1 MNFTLAPN
9 SKMMHQKFLI
19 LQILI
24 ASVCYKNVFAQAPK
38 FRSPLDIPLL
48 LSANFGEVRTD
59 HFHTGYDIKTN
70 GKTGYKV
77 YAAAYGYV
85 SRIKVSAGG
94 FGNVLYLTHPNGYMT
109 VYAHL
114 DHFNEAIAKFVKDQQ
129 YAKQSFEIELFPDAQ
144 KFAVKKGDLIAIS
157 GNSGNSGGP
166 HLHFEIRDASG
177 ETFPLNPKDFIEV
190 DDRIPPV
197 LKALYVYP
205 QGKYYNEA
213 AEASGIIQ
221 SGGVYKLKSDSIII
235 NHSSIGFGLEAE
247 DKMNESESDLGL
259 YKVEAA
265 LDGEIVFSMKL
276 DRLNFLN
283 NRYVNA
289 HIDYKQWK
297 ETNTAIQKTFILPG
311 DKNTIYASS
320 ENKGIINFKDTLTHR
335 IRISASDAS
344 GNISVL
350 NFKIKYSG
358 KEKKEPAPQ
367 KTAVKFSYN
376 QINSFANDSVKLSIP
391 VGVLYEDF
399 YFHYNKTMSVAKFLS
414 PIHSLHN
421 PYTPLHSAADLAILP
436 YPIKSNLKSKA
447 VIVFRNENGKISS
460 KTSQWDGNWITAKI
474 RDMGDYSVMVDTVA
488 PSIIPYGIKQNQ
500 LITRDDLRFTVS
512 DNLTGVTNYK
522 ATLDGKWILMAYDAK
537 NDRMIVELDEAISTG
552 EHSLKIT
559 VSDQVNNEN
568 TFTYKF
574 KK

>member
-9 SKMMHQKFLI
+9 SKMIHQKLLI

-24 ASVCYKNVFAQAPK
+24 ASVFCENVFAQAPK

-77 YAAAYGYV
+77 YAAADGYV

-94 FGNVLYLTHPNGYMT
+94 FGNVLYLIHPNGYMT

-114 DHFNEAIAKFVKDQQ
+114 DRFNEAIAKFVKDQQ

-144 KFAVKKGDLIAIS
+144 KFAVKKGDMIGIS

-205 QGKYYNEA
+205 QGNYYNEA
-213 AEASGIIQ
+213 AEASGIVQ

-259 YKVEAA
+259 YKVEAT

-344 GNISVL
+344 GNVSVL

-367 KTAVKFSYN
+367 KTEVKFSYN
-376 QINSFANDSVKLSIP
+376 HINSFANDSVKLSIP
-391 VGVLYEDF
+391 MGVLYEDF
-399 YFHYNKTMSVAKFLS
+399 YFHYNKTMSAAKFLS
-414 PIHSLHN
+414 PIHSLQN
-421 PYTPLHSAADLAILP
+421 SYTPLHSAADLAILP

-447 VIVFRNENGKISS
+447 AIVFRNENGKISS

-474 RDMGDYSVMVDTVA
+474 RDLGDYSVMVDTMA

-522 ATLDGKWILMAYDAK
+522 AMLDGKWILMAYDAK

-568 TFTYKF
+568 TFNYKF